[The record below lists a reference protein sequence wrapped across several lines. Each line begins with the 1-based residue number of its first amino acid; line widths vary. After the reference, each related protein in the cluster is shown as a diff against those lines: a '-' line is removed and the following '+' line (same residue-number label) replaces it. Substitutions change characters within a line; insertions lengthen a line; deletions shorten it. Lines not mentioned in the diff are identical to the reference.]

1 MRWALIPALLLWPAA
16 AHELQ
21 ENRATLVLRDKTH
34 IAVTMCI
41 AYGDALH
48 LALMPQRPL
57 ASFLVIYSAM
67 KPEDLRKQ
75 LLRAQEKFQSSTRL
89 YLSPGPGREIP
100 ITNWIWPDAKQVQAL
115 LQQRIMAA
123 VADPNGHSHEQPIE
137 STPTRSRPQRSTA
150 SPSSCRRNSKT
161 SLWFPTARTK
171 SGSIA
176 KRSRQ
181 KSNSDDYRRGRM
193 RYESAISLPLSA
205 VRMNSTFASSRPTDT
220 RTYPLPP
227 TAPPCV

>member
-1 MRWALIPALLLWPAA
+1 MRWALILALLLWPAA

-34 IAVTMCI
+34 IAVTMYI

-100 ITNWIWPDAKQVQAL
+100 ITSWIWPDAKQVQTL

-137 STPTRSRPQRSTA
+137 IHADAVAPSEVSGVTLKLPEEFQNVLVVSYHPNQVWVDSKA
-150 SPSSCRRNSKT
+150 LSPEIK
-161 SLWFPTARTK
+161 F
-171 SGSIA
+171 
-176 KRSRQ
+176 
-181 KSNSDDYRRGRM
+181 
-193 RYESAISLPLSA
+193 
-205 VRMNSTFASSRPTDT
+205 
-220 RTYPLPP
+220 
-227 TAPPCV
+227 